1 MGSLRVV
8 VCPIVLAAIL
18 TVLSACGGRESN
30 SDATPTA
37 TATATATPDY
47 PSIPKD
53 DACDALNAQIDAG
66 KLEFVESALGRLDIA
81 PADGADCF
89 AMAAARLE
97 RAKALKAD
105 YDAEQAEPTPD
116 QRVLDAILKAWDGA
130 AKYWPVLFVIPIA
143 WGVLRLVGNSLL
155 PGSLLR
161 VIWWLRG
168 KLPRRRG
175 RVADG
180 LVHLGPWLVR
190 PLAVGVSS
198 VIGVWLLSSVL
209 DNGIENRATVL
220 AAVATLAALV
230 IGGTILQ
237 GIFPRIQLGDDSA
250 ALPGFRRLVEAE
262 MNLIGKDEAIG
273 LDTIMYPNEDIGV
286 AALSDLISNPVG
298 KAFGSLLKLLI
309 PDRAYR
315 ITTAVSGDDA
325 KHRVLTVSI
334 QQGNRLVDAR
344 VFRFT
349 RLRCDQLAPESAV
362 SILAAPAAGF
372 IVHKTMAD
380 WFQWKST
387 TMFGSDAVDSQI
399 YHLAGTRWLFAGDD
413 WRAQQCFATAVERD
427 GSNRAAWL
435 NLATIALETG
445 EPDAAWNMLGFAR
458 APHGGDAHST
468 EDWNEESGRLFSRVA
483 YNQAVYVVNRDKRS
497 PDHPTPNAIRGDAV
511 EWLRLAIRWLE
522 RRDDA
527 VAVQLHARMAAIEP
541 MLHLRGNPGPSE
553 WIPIAPELPDID
565 PRGQTPS
572 WLYDRASAMI
582 HDGGNDSVIRQL
594 LEIAILLESRLKVVE
609 SDPVIKRWAAGTG
622 DEQTR
627 WGQALRAAE
636 AARVS
641 AHPVSPEPISH
652 SQHDVTLTL
661 GV

>member
-1 MGSLRVV
+1 VS
-8 VCPIVLAAIL
+8 PIVLAAIL

-30 SDATPTA
+30 SDATP

-66 KLEFVESALGRLDIA
+66 KLEFVESALSRLDIA

-130 AKYWPVLFVIPIA
+130 VKYWPVLAVIPLT

-155 PGSLLR
+155 PNVVLGLLWR
-161 VIWWLRG
+161 LWG
-168 KLPRRRG
+168 KIRRRFPRGHG
-175 RVADG
+175 RFAGRLWD
-180 LVHLGPWLVR
+180 LGAWFVR
-190 PLAVGVSS
+190 PVTVGVSS
-198 VIGVWLLSSVL
+198 VIGVWLLASVL
-209 DNGIENRATVL
+209 DNGIEDRSTVL

-230 IGGTILQ
+230 IGGTVLQ
-237 GIFPRIQLGDDSA
+237 GIFPRIQLADDST

-273 LDTIMYPNEDIGV
+273 LDTIMYPDEDIGV
-286 AALSDLISNPVG
+286 AALSDLTTNPVA

-325 KHRVLTVSI
+325 KHRVITVSI
-334 QQGNRLVDAR
+334 QQGKRLVDAR
-344 VFRFT
+344 VFRFR
-349 RLRCDQLAPESAV
+349 RLQCDQLTPESAV

-372 IVHKTMAD
+372 IVHKTTAD
-380 WFQWKST
+380 WFDLNST
-387 TMFGSDAVDSQI
+387 TMFGSEEVDSQI

-458 APHGGDAHST
+458 APHKGDAHSN
-468 EDWNEESGRLFSRVA
+468 EDWKNWNEESGRLFSRVA
-483 YNQAVYVVNRDKRS
+483 YNQAVYVVNRDKRN
-497 PDHPTPNAIRGDAV
+497 PDHPTPNAIREDAV
-511 EWLRLAIRWLE
+511 EWLQLAIRWLE

-527 VAVQLHARMAAIEP
+527 VSAQLRERMAAIEP
-541 MLHLRGNPGPSE
+541 MLDPHGNPEPSL
-553 WIPIAPELPDID
+553 WTPIASNLPDID
-565 PRGQTPS
+565 PRAQTPS
-572 WLYDRASAMI
+572 WLFDRASAMI

-594 LEIAILLESRLKVVE
+594 LEIAILLESRLQVIE
-609 SDPVIKRWAAGTG
+609 NDSVIKNWAARAG

-627 WGQALRAAE
+627 WIQALRAAE
-636 AARVS
+636 AARAR
-641 AHPVSPEPISH
+641 AHPVSPETIPH
-652 SQHDVTLTL
+652 SQHDVTLTFR
-661 GV
+661 G